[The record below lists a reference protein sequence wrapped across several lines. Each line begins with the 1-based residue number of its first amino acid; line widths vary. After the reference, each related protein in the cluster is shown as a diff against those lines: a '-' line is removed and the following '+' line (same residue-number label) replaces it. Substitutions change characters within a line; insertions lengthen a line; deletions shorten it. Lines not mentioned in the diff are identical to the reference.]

1 MSHVDIWKRKMPHR
15 GQTGAKILRQS
26 MLGLYM
32 EEMEEQGGQCSKN
45 RVGEMEYE
53 MRGSARQPWVVT

>member
-1 MSHVDIWKRKMPHR
+1 MWIYGKETCHTGK
-15 GQTGAKILRQS
+15 TGAKILRQS

-45 RVGEMEYE
+45 RVGEVEYE
-53 MRGSARQPWVVT
+53 TRGSERQPWVVT